1 MKWNRIQGKTL
12 PLMGKNGTR
21 LTESPAHR
29 EIARRA
35 AAEGTVLLKNDGGIL
50 PLESGDTVALFG
62 IACADYLKGG
72 EGSGNVTVSHIL
84 QPADMLEKAED
95 EGLISCHR
103 PLIEF

>member
-50 PLESGDTVALFG
+50 PLETLGVMILSQTLLKSAYEVIALPLTVRVVRWVKRYSGTDVY
-62 IACADYLKGG
+62 DNDVSY
-72 EGSGNVTVSHIL
+72 NVFKIKNL
-84 QPADMLEKAED
+84 
-95 EGLISCHR
+95 
-103 PLIEF
+103 